1 MKKTLSVC
9 LALLML
15 LSCFAV
21 PTTAFAAAP
30 KKTTVSSVSAGAA
43 AFTVKWKKVS
53 GVTGYQVQYS
63 TSSKFTSK
71 TSKTATAKKD
81 KTTAKTVSGLKSKTK
96 YYVRVR
102 TYTTSGKKKK
112 YSSWSSAKS
121 VTTKVAKVN
130 FKSVSAE
137 RLGFTVKWS
146 KAPSVSG
153 YRVQYSTSSKF
164 DKKVTKALLK
174 VTNGNA
180 TSATI
185 TGLKAGKKYYV
196 RVQAYVNQGKKSYSG
211 AYSPAKTVTTAKD
224 PFKKVKYAGVQLN
237 TTADAVRYY
246 VKAYN
251 ATKKETAKYKDLETE
266 EISTYY
272 KMLGCKEMFVTN
284 TRING
289 SKNSFFDS
297 YFESLLT
304 DMTLPTGLPPSTSVN
319 KSADTDLN
327 GKSLITSRLRDTD
340 VASLSIKD
348 NKNGTVTL
356 TIKPKAVQM
365 SSPGADPQ
373 GRFFTTA
380 GPIYDAI
387 DKAIKENG
395 GKWTTGNAKKNVTM
409 NYTGGTGTITIN
421 TSTGKITKAKYNMI
435 VKAEIRNITLSGQK
449 FKSIA
454 MDCSKVD
461 TFPATGSNFADWGM
475 ALV

>member
-30 KKTTVSSVSAGAA
+30 KKPTVSSVSAGAA

-71 TSKTATAKKD
+71 TSKTAMAKKD

-102 TYTTSGKKKK
+102 TYKTSGKKKK

-137 RLGFTVKWS
+137 RLGFTAKWS

-164 DKKVTKALLK
+164 DKKVTKALK
-174 VTNGNA
+174 VTNGSA

-185 TGLKAGKKYYV
+185 TGLKGGKKYYV

-211 AYSPAKTVTTAKD
+211 AYSAAKKVTAAKD
-224 PFKKVKYAGVQLN
+224 PFKKGKYAGVQLN

-272 KMLGCKEMFVTN
+272 KMLGCQEMFVTN

-304 DMTLPTGLPPSTSVN
+304 DLTLPTGLPPSTSVN

-365 SSPGADPQ
+365 TLPVQIP
-373 GRFFTTA
+373 R
-380 GPIYDAI
+380 
-387 DKAIKENG
+387 G
-395 GKWTTGNAKKNVTM
+395 GFLPLQAQCMT
-409 NYTGGTGTITIN
+409 
-421 TSTGKITKAKYNMI
+421 
-435 VKAEIRNITLSGQK
+435 
-449 FKSIA
+449 
-454 MDCSKVD
+454 
-461 TFPATGSNFADWGM
+461 P
-475 ALV
+475 

>member
-1 MKKTLSVC
+1 M
-9 LALLML
+9 
-15 LSCFAV
+15 
-21 PTTAFAAAP
+21 
-30 KKTTVSSVSAGAA
+30 
-43 AFTVKWKKVS
+43 
-53 GVTGYQVQYS
+53 
-63 TSSKFTSK
+63 
-71 TSKTATAKKD
+71 
-81 KTTAKTVSGLKSKTK
+81 
-96 YYVRVR
+96 
-102 TYTTSGKKKK
+102 
-112 YSSWSSAKS
+112 
-121 VTTKVAKVN
+121 
-130 FKSVSAE
+130 
-137 RLGFTVKWS
+137 
-146 KAPSVSG
+146 
-153 YRVQYSTSSKF
+153 QYSTSSKF
-164 DKKVTKALLK
+164 DKKVTKALK

-185 TGLKAGKKYYV
+185 TGLKGGKKYYV

-211 AYSPAKTVTTAKD
+211 AYSAAKTVTTAKD
-224 PFKKVKYAGVQLN
+224 PFKKGKYNYAGVFRCDDTNRRMRIHAGFSVYAGVQLN

-266 EISTYY
+266 EIYICY
-272 KMLGCKEMFVTN
+272 KMLGCQEMFVTN

-289 SKNSFFDS
+289 SKNSFLDS

-304 DMTLPTGLPPSTSVN
+304 DLTMPIGLPPSTSVN

-380 GPIYDAI
+380 GPMYDAI

-421 TSTGKITKAKYNMI
+421 TSTGKISKAKYNMI

-454 MDCSKVD
+454 MDCSMAD
-461 TFPATGSNFADWGM
+461 TFPATGSNFADWGI

>member
-71 TSKTATAKKD
+71 TSKTATAKRD

-164 DKKVTKALLK
+164 DKKVTKALK
-174 VTNGNA
+174 VTNA
-180 TSATI
+180 T
-185 TGLKAGKKYYV
+185 
-196 RVQAYVNQGKKSYSG
+196 
-211 AYSPAKTVTTAKD
+211 P
-224 PFKKVKYAGVQLN
+224 P
-237 TTADAVRYY
+237 
-246 VKAYN
+246 
-251 ATKKETAKYKDLETE
+251 
-266 EISTYY
+266 
-272 KMLGCKEMFVTN
+272 
-284 TRING
+284 
-289 SKNSFFDS
+289 
-297 YFESLLT
+297 
-304 DMTLPTGLPPSTSVN
+304 LPPS
-319 KSADTDLN
+319 
-327 GKSLITSRLRDTD
+327 
-340 VASLSIKD
+340 
-348 NKNGTVTL
+348 
-356 TIKPKAVQM
+356 
-365 SSPGADPQ
+365 
-373 GRFFTTA
+373 
-380 GPIYDAI
+380 
-387 DKAIKENG
+387 
-395 GKWTTGNAKKNVTM
+395 
-409 NYTGGTGTITIN
+409 
-421 TSTGKITKAKYNMI
+421 
-435 VKAEIRNITLSGQK
+435 
-449 FKSIA
+449 
-454 MDCSKVD
+454 
-461 TFPATGSNFADWGM
+461 PA
-475 ALV
+475 

>member
-30 KKTTVSSVSAGAA
+30 KKPTVSSVSAGAA

-102 TYTTSGKKKK
+102 TYKTSGKKKK

-137 RLGFTVKWS
+137 RLGFTAKWS
-146 KAPSVSG
+146 KAPSVS
-153 YRVQYSTSSKF
+153 VQYSTSSKF
-164 DKKVTKALLK
+164 DKKVTKALK

-185 TGLKAGKKYYV
+185 TGLKGGKKYYV

-211 AYSPAKTVTTAKD
+211 AYSAAKKVTTAKD
-224 PFKKVKYAGVQLN
+224 PFKKGKYAGVQLN

-266 EISTYY
+266 EIYICY
-272 KMLGCKEMFVTN
+272 KMLGCQEMFVTN

-304 DMTLPTGLPPSTSVN
+304 DLTMPTGLPPSTSVN

-380 GPIYDAI
+380 GPMYDAI
-387 DKAIKENG
+387 DQVIKENG

-409 NYTGGTGTITIN
+409 NYTGGIGTITIN
-421 TSTGKITKAKYNMI
+421 TSTGKISKAMYKMI

-461 TFPATGSNFADWGM
+461 TFPATGSNFADWGI

>member
-1 MKKTLSVC
+1 MKKTLSVY

-30 KKTTVSSVSAGAA
+30 KKPTVSSVSAGAA

-102 TYTTSGKKKK
+102 TYKTSGKKKK

-164 DKKVTKALLK
+164 DKKVTKALK

-185 TGLKAGKKYYV
+185 TGLKGGKKYYV

-211 AYSPAKTVTTAKD
+211 AYSAAKTVTTAKD
-224 PFKKVKYAGVQLN
+224 PFKKGKYAGVQLN

-251 ATKKETAKYKDLETE
+251 ATKKETAKYQNKETD
-266 EISTYY
+266 EILTYY
-272 KMLGCKEMFVTN
+272 KLLGVKTLSADNVY
-284 TRING
+284 ING
-289 SKNSFFDS
+289 GRNKFMDS
-297 YFESLLT
+297 YLDSMISDTKSRYRPAALHGCGEVGRHRSERQVF
-304 DMTLPTGLPPSTSVN
+304 GNLPPAGYGRRNLVDQGQQKRHRHPDYQAQIGAN
-319 KSADTDLN
+319 EF
-327 GKSLITSRLRDTD
+327 SRCRR
-340 VASLSIKD
+340 
-348 NKNGTVTL
+348 
-356 TIKPKAVQM
+356 
-365 SSPGADPQ
+365 PGPVLQ
-373 GRFFTTA
+373 H
-380 GPIYDAI
+380 P
-387 DKAIKENG
+387 
-395 GKWTTGNAKKNVTM
+395 WPHV
-409 NYTGGTGTITIN
+409 
-421 TSTGKITKAKYNMI
+421 
-435 VKAEIRNITLSGQK
+435 
-449 FKSIA
+449 
-454 MDCSKVD
+454 
-461 TFPATGSNFADWGM
+461 
-475 ALV
+475 

>member
-1 MKKTLSVC
+1 M
-9 LALLML
+9 
-15 LSCFAV
+15 
-21 PTTAFAAAP
+21 
-30 KKTTVSSVSAGAA
+30 
-43 AFTVKWKKVS
+43 
-53 GVTGYQVQYS
+53 TGYQVQYS

-102 TYTTSGKKKK
+102 TYKTSGKKKK

-146 KAPSVSG
+146 KATSVSG

-164 DKKVTKALLK
+164 DKKVTKALK

-180 TSATI
+180 TSASI
-185 TGLKAGKKYYV
+185 TGLKGGKKYYV

-211 AYSPAKTVTTAKD
+211 AYSAAKSVTTAKD
-224 PFKKVKYAGVQLN
+224 PFKKGKYAGVQLN

-380 GPIYDAI
+380 GPMYDAI

-395 GKWTTGNAKKNVTM
+395 GKWTTGNAKKNLHM

-421 TSTGKITKAKYNMI
+421 TSSGKITKATYNMKVNVDVQHVTISGMKDQRVQLRVI
-435 VKAEIRNITLSGQK
+435 VK
-449 FKSIA
+449 
-454 MDCSKVD
+454 D
-461 TFPATGSNFADWGM
+461 TFPMSQELFDSSN
-475 ALV
+475 LERL

>member
-30 KKTTVSSVSAGAA
+30 KKPTVSSVSAGAA

-102 TYTTSGKKKK
+102 TYKTSGKKKK

-164 DKKVTKALLK
+164 DKKVTKALK

-185 TGLKAGKKYYV
+185 TGLKGGKKYYV

-211 AYSPAKTVTTAKD
+211 AYSAAKTVTTAKD
-224 PFKKVKYAGVQLN
+224 SFKKGKYAGVQLN

-266 EISTYY
+266 EIYICY
-272 KMLGCKEMFVTN
+272 KMLGCQEMFVTN

-304 DMTLPTGLPPSTSVN
+304 DLTMPTGLPPSTSVN
-319 KSADTDLN
+319 KPADRDLN

-380 GPIYDAI
+380 GPVYDAI

-421 TSTGKITKAKYNMI
+421 TSSGKITKATYNMKVNVDVQHVTISGMKDQRVQLRVI
-435 VKAEIRNITLSGQK
+435 VK
-449 FKSIA
+449 
-454 MDCSKVD
+454 D
-461 TFPATGSNFADWGM
+461 TFPMSQELFDSSN
-475 ALV
+475 LERL